1 MRKVQDGSAQAK
13 LINTA
18 IDMEQYVR
26 EAIQE
31 AYNQGNEDAT
41 DKWERWMEGYLEDDV
56 KVGQFAGQDSLVG
69 SAYVISENNLKYH
82 LQEMEDGKQFNSRT
96 K

>member
-1 MRKVQDGSAQAK
+1 MRKVWDGSAQAK

-56 KVGQFAGQDSLVG
+56 KVG
-69 SAYVISENNLKYH
+69 
-82 LQEMEDGKQFNSRT
+82 
-96 K
+96 